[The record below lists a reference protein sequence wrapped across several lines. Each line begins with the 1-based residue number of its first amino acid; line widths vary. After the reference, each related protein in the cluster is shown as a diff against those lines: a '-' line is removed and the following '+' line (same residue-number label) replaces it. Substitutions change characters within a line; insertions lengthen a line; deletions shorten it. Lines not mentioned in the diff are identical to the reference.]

1 MDSHLKQIPGL
12 TTLTARCLTGGN
24 LQDLGGEA
32 DGALDTEFLRFGT
45 VDELGA
51 DFLEG
56 LDVAARKSNADFV
69 DFRALAE
76 VFLAFLVRHGG
87 WYGGSG
93 HDARPGNVMTGVE
106 VEVTIAA

>member
-1 MDSHLKQIPGL
+1 MDSHLIQIPGL

-69 DFRALAE
+69 DFLRLC
-76 VFLAFLVRHGG
+76 
-87 WYGGSG
+87 
-93 HDARPGNVMTGVE
+93 
-106 VEVTIAA
+106 